1 MLEVVEKER
10 RSGNGAG
17 GAPGTE
23 GARRATGVAGAG
35 AIAKGVERSDRE
47 VPEKA
52 QRRRFTPEYKL
63 RILDE
68 VDGCR
73 EPGAIGALL
82 RREGLYTSN
91 LSAWREQRRVGALS
105 GLSPKKRGRKV
116 RRDPQAVRVEQLE
129 GEIRRLR
136 EELRK
141 AHVIIDVQKKVA
153 RLLGNELPESDEES

>member
-1 MLEVVEKER
+1 MLSVAEKR
-10 RSGNGAG
+10 DRNGMR

-23 GARRATGVAGAG
+23 GARRATGGAGAG
-35 AIAKGVERSDRE
+35 APAKGSGKADPE

-63 RILDE
+63 RILEEADR
-68 VDGCR
+68 CR
-73 EPGAIGALL
+73 ETGEMGALL

-91 LSAWREQRRVGALS
+91 LSAWREQRRVGAL
-105 GLSPKKRGRKV
+105 GALSAKKRGRKL
-116 RRDPQAVRVEQLE
+116 RRDPQVEQVERLE
-129 GEIRRLR
+129 REIRRLR

-153 RLLGNELPESDEES
+153 RLLGNDVSESDEES

>member
-1 MLEVVEKER
+1 MLAVAEKEKR
-10 RSGNGAG
+10 NGNGVG

-35 AIAKGVERSDRE
+35 AKGSSDPE

-63 RILDE
+63 RILEEADR
-68 VDGCR
+68 CR
-73 EPGAIGALL
+73 ESGEIGALL

-91 LSAWREQRRVGALS
+91 LSAWREQRRVGAL
-105 GLSPKKRGRKV
+105 GALSQKRGRKA
-116 RRDPQAVRVEQLE
+116 RRDPQAKRVAELE
-129 GEIRRLR
+129 REIGSLR

-141 AHVIIDVQKKVA
+141 ARVIIDVQKKVA
-153 RLLGNELPESDEES
+153 RLLGNNLPEIDEER

>member
-1 MLEVVEKER
+1 MLEVVEKVKR
-10 RSGNGAG
+10 AGDGAG
-17 GAPGTE
+17 EAPGTE

-35 AIAKGVERSDRE
+35 AAATGTRRLNPE
-47 VPEKA
+47 VAEKA

-63 RILDE
+63 RILEEADACGE
-68 VDGCR
+68 MG
-73 EPGAIGALL
+73 EIGALL

-105 GLSPKKRGRKV
+105 GLSPRKRGRKA
-116 RRDPQAVRVEQLE
+116 RRDPQATRFEQLE
-129 GEIRRLR
+129 REIRRLR

-153 RLLGNELPESDEES
+153 RLLGNEVPESDEES